1 MFIGRTIQS
10 AIEPKFFCGKA
21 ILIMGAR
28 QTGKTTLIK
37 SICRNR
43 DDVLWLNGDEPDVRA
58 IFSDITSTR
67 LNAIIGK
74 KKLIVIDEAQR
85 IKDIGL
91 IIKLITDQI
100 TDVQVIASGSSS
112 FELANKVNEPL
123 TGRKWEY
130 KLFPL
135 SFEELAAANGLM
147 NEKRLLP
154 HRLIYGGY
162 PEVASKP
169 GIERELLLELTDS
182 YLFKDILTLEQIKKP
197 DKLVLLLQALAYQVG
212 SQVSYTEV
220 GQKCGLDNKTVERYI
235 TLMEQAYVIF
245 RLGSF
250 SRNLRNEL
258 TSSKKIYFVDNGI
271 RNALIA
277 NFSQLENRPDVG
289 ALWENYLISERI
301 KFLRNNGIW
310 ANFWFWRTAQQNEID
325 YVEES
330 DGKLN
335 AYEFKWNPKAKSKL
349 PKPFAEAY
357 PNAGFTT
364 IHRDNAEEFLQ
375 FRS

>member
-1 MFIGRTIQS
+1 
-10 AIEPKFFCGKA
+10 
-21 ILIMGAR
+21 MGAR
-28 QTGKTTLIK
+28 QTGKTTLIE
-37 SICRNR
+37 SICRGR
-43 DDVLWLNGDEPDVRA
+43 GDVLWLNGDEPDVR
-58 IFSDITSTR
+58 SLMEDLTSTR
-67 LNAIIGK
+67 LSAIIGK
-74 KKLIVIDEAQR
+74 KKVIVIDEAQR
-85 IKDIGL
+85 VKDIGL
-91 IIKLITDQI
+91 IIKLMTDQI

-135 SFEELAAANGLM
+135 SFGELASENGLL
-147 NEKRLLP
+147 NEKRMLA
-154 HRLIYGGY
+154 HRLVYGSY

-169 GIERELLLELTDS
+169 GDERELLLELTDS

-197 DKLVLLLQALAYQVG
+197 EKLVMLLQALAYQVG
-212 SQVSYTEV
+212 SQVSYMEV

-258 TSSKKIYFVDNGI
+258 TTSKKIYFVDNGI

-277 NFSQLENRPDVG
+277 NFSQLENRADVG
-289 ALWENYLISERI
+289 ALWENYLVSERI

-330 DGKLN
+330 DGKIN
-335 AYEFKWNPKAKSKL
+335 AYEFKWNPKAKSKF
-349 PKPFAEAY
+349 PKVFAEAY
-357 PNAGFTT
+357 PGARFTT
-364 IHRDNAEEFLQ
+364 VHSDNLEEFLLKW
-375 FRS
+375 SSIVNGVSTDTDICTGDCPL